1 MSNNKE
7 GKKRGSWDHDFG
19 EDWLILGFNYR
30 WRGAR
35 EKKTALPGK
44 WKGGL
49 RNGLMPKRG
58 QEGSIALGLSGFF
71 QSRSCA
77 SLSCQLG
84 GGVPPTLITDQ
95 TY

>member
-35 EKKTALPGK
+35 EKKNRLAREMERRFK
-44 WKGGL
+44 ERAYAKARAGG
-49 RNGLMPKRG
+49 
-58 QEGSIALGLSGFF
+58 
-71 QSRSCA
+71 
-77 SLSCQLG
+77 
-84 GGVPPTLITDQ
+84 
-95 TY
+95 

>member
-1 MSNNKE
+1 
-7 GKKRGSWDHDFG
+7 
-19 EDWLILGFNYR
+19 
-30 WRGAR
+30 
-35 EKKTALPGK
+35 
-44 WKGGL
+44 
-49 RNGLMPKRG
+49 MPKRG